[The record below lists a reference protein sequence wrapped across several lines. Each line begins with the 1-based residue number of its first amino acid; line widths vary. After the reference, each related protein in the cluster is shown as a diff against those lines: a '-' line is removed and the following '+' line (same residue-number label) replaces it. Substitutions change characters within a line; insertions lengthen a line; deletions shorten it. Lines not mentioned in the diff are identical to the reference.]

1 MRTTSLLVLGCA
13 ALLTPPRGA
22 FPQDT
27 THTVQP
33 GAITGVVRARE
44 TEVLLANAIIQVLKT
59 RVRVE
64 TDAQGVYALTSLTPG
79 VYRLRAQ
86 RLGYAPAD
94 TTVLLHEAEQLVV
107 DFRLAA
113 SAVELNPVVAI
124 GYGTVRK
131 KDLTGSASSVNATE
145 LESNPVERAEQALAG
160 RVPGMQIQTT
170 NAQPDA
176 ELRIRVR
183 GGNSLSAS
191 NAPLVV
197 IDGVIG
203 ADLSLINPKD
213 IETFDI
219 LKDASATAIF
229 GARGGNGV
237 IMVTTKSGQGPVHLD
252 YSVYTG
258 VQNATKHID
267 VLDANQFALL
277 YMRNPTRSL
286 SVSFDT
292 LNSLPTTDWQNVVYQ
307 AAPIQ
312 NHELRIS
319 GSSEDTR
326 LMFSAN
332 WYDQQGVLRG
342 SDVARGSLRFNLDQN
357 VGTRFRLGTRVTYSR
372 TVADDARVNDGYG
385 SAGGPVTMETLRF
398 APTIPV
404 YDANGNF
411 SGPLLPGTNDNPMA
425 IIDLRQDQTTRG
437 YGVGTLFG
445 EYDLVRGL
453 TLRTNLSYTSND
465 FLEQQYTS
473 RKLQASLNQ
482 GQANVNNSTAITWMS
497 ENTATL
503 HRTLGKKHDFTLLGG
518 WSAQQTDN
526 GANNAQG
533 VGFTSDILGFN
544 RLNVAQT
551 VTGGSSASRQ
561 RLLSF
566 FGRLNYAFAGK
577 YLLTATLRDDGSS
590 KFAVNNKWAR
600 FPSAAL
606 AWRASSEPFLHRLAP
621 TLSDLKL
628 RLSAGESGSE
638 AIGSYQS
645 LAAWSVGSPYAIG
658 TTTYFNGATINRFA
672 NPNLHWETTTQYDAG
687 LDLGLFGDRVTFT
700 VDGYDKTTSDL
711 LYNKLLPYFTGFN
724 DYITNIGKIRN
735 RGLELA
741 LDTRPAAGALQI
753 RVGGTFSLNRS
764 KVLDLGGDQQFFL
777 AGANSSL
784 PNIRDGAIVR
794 VGEPLGNFYGYVFDG
809 IFQSQAEVDA
819 SNQGAALKAQ
829 VGGEKLRDLD
839 GDGKVDPD
847 HDRTILGNAVPR
859 YLFGLTG
866 SIAHKGLSLSWTV
879 RGALGFQV
887 VNLNRLGMETPG
899 GSSNMLTSV
908 LNYWSPTNPS
918 NTMTG
923 IGIGP
928 SSNIMSSRWVEDGSF
943 VRLQNV
949 TVQWELPSRW
959 SGHFGMQYLRF
970 YASAQNIFTATRYSW
985 YDPEVS
991 SRGTGDRDLG
1001 WDDSSYPGV
1010 RTITVGTNLS
1020 F

>member
-1 MRTTSLLVLGCA
+1 MSATRVLLAGVA
-13 ALLTPPRGA
+13 ALIATPRTA
-22 FPQDT
+22 LAQDT
-27 THTVQP
+27 TGT
-33 GAITGVVRARE
+33 ITGVVRARE
-44 TEVLLANAIIQVLKT
+44 TEVLLYGATVQVVKT
-59 RVRVE
+59 RIRVE
-64 TDAQGVYALTSLTPG
+64 TDAQGAYVLRGLAPG
-79 VYRLRAQ
+79 PYHLRAQ
-86 RLGYAPAD
+86 FLGYAPAD
-94 TTVLLHEAEQLVV
+94 TTVLLGGPEQVTL
-107 DFRLAA
+107 DFRLAP
-113 SAVELNPVVAI
+113 SAIELTPVVSI

-131 KDLTGSASSVNATE
+131 KDLTGSASSVNGTD
-145 LESNPVERAEQALAG
+145 LETNPVERAEQALAG

-203 ADLSLINPKD
+203 ADLGLINPND

-219 LKDASATAIF
+219 LKDASATAIY

-237 IMVTTKSGQGPVHLD
+237 IMVTTKSGQGPIHLD
-252 YSVYTG
+252 YSTYIGTQDV
-258 VQNATKHID
+258 TKHID
-267 VLDANQFALL
+267 VLNANQFALL
-277 YMRNPTRSL
+277 YMRNPSRNKSI
-286 SVSFDT
+286 SFDT
-292 LNSLPTTDWQNVVYQ
+292 SSSLPTTDWQSLVYR

-319 GSSEDTR
+319 GSTEDTK

-342 SDVARGSLRFNLDQN
+342 SEVTRGSLRFNLDQH
-357 VGTRFRLGTRVTYSR
+357 VGSRFRLGTRATYSR
-372 TVADDARVNDGYG
+372 TVAKDARVNDGYG
-385 SAGGPVTMETLRF
+385 SAGGPVTMQTLRF

-411 SGPLLPGTNDNPMA
+411 SGPLLPGANDNPMA

-445 EYDLVRGL
+445 EYDLVPGL
-453 TLRTNLSYTSND
+453 TLRSNLSFTSNN
-465 FLEQQYTS
+465 LLGQQYTS
-473 RKLQASLNQ
+473 RRLQASLNQ
-482 GQANVNNSTAITWMS
+482 GQANVNNSNAITWLS

-503 HRTLGKKHDFTLLGG
+503 HRTLAKKHDLTLMGG
-518 WSAQQTDN
+518 WSAQQTN
-526 GANNAQG
+526 NTANNAQG
-533 VGFTSDILGFN
+533 VGFTSDELGYN

-566 FGRLNYAFAGK
+566 FGRLNYSFAGK
-577 YLLTATLRDDGSS
+577 YLVTATLRDDGSS
-590 KFAVNNKWAR
+590 KFAVNNKWAL
-600 FPSAAL
+600 FPSAAV
-606 AWRASSEPFLHRLAP
+606 AWRASEEPFLHRLAP
-621 TLSDLKL
+621 ALSELKV
-628 RLSAGESGSE
+628 RFSAGRSGSE

-645 LAAWSVGSPYAIG
+645 LAAWSIGSPYAIG
-658 TTTYFNGATINRFA
+658 TTTFFNGATISRFA
-672 NPNLHWETTTQYDAG
+672 NPNLHWETTAQYDLG
-687 LDLGLFGDRVTFT
+687 LDLGLFGDRVTLT
-700 VDGYDKTTSDL
+700 ADGYDKTTSDL
-711 LYNKLLPYFTGFN
+711 LYNKLLPYFSGFN
-724 DYITNIGKIRN
+724 DYITNIGRIRN

-741 LDTRPAAGALQI
+741 LDTRPSLGAVQVRL
-753 RVGGTFSLNRS
+753 GGTLSLNRN
-764 KVLDLGGDQQFFL
+764 KVLDLGGDQEFFL

-784 PNIRDGAIVR
+784 PNIRDGAIVQ
-794 VGEPLGNFYGYVFDG
+794 VGQPLGNFYGYVFDG
-809 IFQSQAEVDA
+809 IFQNQAEVTA
-819 SNQGAALKAQ
+819 SKQGTVLAAR
-829 VGGEKLRDLD
+829 VGGEKLKDLN
-839 GDGKVDPD
+839 GDGQVDPD

-859 YLFGLTG
+859 YLFGFTG
-866 SIAHKGLSLSWTV
+866 SVMRKGLSVSWSV
-879 RGALGFQV
+879 RGALDFQV

-908 LNYWSPTNPS
+908 LNHWSPTNPT

-928 SSNIMSSRWVEDGSF
+928 SSNIMTSRWVEDGSF

-949 TVQWELPSRW
+949 TVQWELPARW
-959 SGHFGMQYLRF
+959 SGHFGMQHLRF
-970 YASAQNIFTATRYSW
+970 YLSAQNILTATRYSW

-991 SRGTGDRDLG
+991 SRGTSDLDLG

-1010 RTITVGTNLS
+1010 RTVTVGTNVS